1 MSFQLDKKQQVKEIL
16 KCGKDPAYFLT
27 NYARISHPM
36 HGLIL
41 FNTYD
46 FQDDLLRDFN
56 DYRFNVI
63 LKARQLGISTITAGY
78 IAWMMLFHRDKSIL
92 VMATKFAT
100 AGNLVKK
107 VKSIMKNLPDWI
119 RISSISVDNRTSFEL
134 SNGSSIKA
142 ASTSGDA
149 GRSEALS
156 LLVLDEAAHIEG
168 LEELWT
174 GLYPTLS
181 TGGRC
186 IALSTPN
193 GVGNWFHKTCT
204 EAETGSNNFNLTTLM
219 WDVHPERNEEWYKKE
234 TKNMSKRQI
243 AQELECNFNTSG
255 ETVIDPDCMKW
266 LLENVQEPKYRTG
279 FDRNFW
285 IWEEFD
291 PACNYLAVADV
302 SRGDGADYST
312 LHIIKL
318 ETLEIVGEYQGKP
331 TPDMYANFLNQVGRE
346 FGNAMLVVENN
357 NIGYTVLD
365 KLADHG
371 YPNLYYSIK
380 STHEYIEQHQAEVR
394 SSAVAGF
401 TTSVKTRPLIVAKLE
416 EFIRNKLIRIYSS
429 RTINEMKTFIWRNGK
444 PQAMKGYNDD
454 LVMALAI
461 ACWVRDTA
469 LQANARDLN
478 YQKAFVSAIKTSKT
492 TINTQIPGQHGY
504 KKDNIFDKMNE
515 AKTMYDEFKWI
526 IK

>member
-1 MSFQLDKKQQVKEIL
+1 MSFQLSKKEKVKEIL
-16 KCGKDPAYFLT
+16 KCGKDPSYFLT
-27 NYARISHPM
+27 TYARISHPM

-41 FNTYD
+41 FDTYD
-46 FQDDLLRDFN
+46 FQDDLLDQFN

-78 IAWMMLFHRDKSIL
+78 IVWMMLFHRDKAIL

-107 VKSIMKNLPDWI
+107 VKGIMRNVPDWLKI
-119 RISSISVDNRTSFEL
+119 ATIDVDNRTSFEL

-156 LLVLDEAAHIEG
+156 LLVLDEAAHIEN

-193 GVGNWFHKTCT
+193 GVGNWFHKTCSDADAGT
-204 EAETGSNNFNLTTLM
+204 NNFNLTTLM
-219 WDVHPERNEEWYKKE
+219 WDVHPDRDEEWYKKE

-243 AQELECNFNTSG
+243 AQELKCNFNTSG
-255 ETVIDPDCMKW
+255 ETVIDPECMEW
-266 LLENVQEPKYRTG
+266 LLTQVKEPKYRTG

-285 IWEEFD
+285 IWEEHD
-291 PACNYLAVADV
+291 PSCNYLMVVDVA
-302 SRGDGADYST
+302 RGDAADYST
-312 LHIIKL
+312 FHIFKL
-318 ETLEIVGEYQGKP
+318 ETLEIIGEYQGKA
-331 TPDMYANFLNQVGRE
+331 TPDMYANMLNQVGRE
-346 FGNAMLVVENN
+346 YGGCMLVVENN

-365 KLADHG
+365 KLIDYA

-394 SSAVAGF
+394 NSAVPGF
-401 TTSVKTRPLIVAKLE
+401 TTSMKTRPLIVAKLE
-416 EFIRNKLIRIYSS
+416 EFIRNKLIKIYSS
-429 RTINEMKTFIWRNGK
+429 RTVNEMKTFIWKNGK
-444 PQAMKGYNDD
+444 PQAMKSYHDD
-454 LVMALAI
+454 LIMALAI
-461 ACWVRDTA
+461 GCWVRDTA

-478 YQKAFVSAIKTSKT
+478 YQRAFVDAIITSKT
-492 TINTQIPGQHGY
+492 TLNTRISGQEGY
-504 KKDNIFDKMNE
+504 KKDNVFDKMNE
-515 AKTMYDEFKWI
+515 SKQMYDQFKWI

>member
-1 MSFQLDKKQQVKEIL
+1 MSFQLSKKEKVKEIL
-16 KCGKDPAYFLT
+16 KCGKDPSYFLT
-27 NYARISHPM
+27 TYARISHPM

-41 FNTYD
+41 FDTYD
-46 FQDDLLRDFN
+46 FQDELLDQFN

-78 IAWMMLFHRDKSIL
+78 IVWMMLFHRDKAIL

-107 VKSIMKNLPDWI
+107 VKGIMRNVPDWLKI
-119 RISSISVDNRTSFEL
+119 ATIDVDNRTSFEL

-156 LLVLDEAAHIEG
+156 LLVLDEAAHIEN

-193 GVGNWFHKTCT
+193 GVGNWFHKTCSDSDAGT
-204 EAETGSNNFNLTTLM
+204 NNFNLTTLM
-219 WDVHPERNEEWYKKE
+219 WDVHPDRDEEWYKKE

-243 AQELECNFNTSG
+243 AQELQCNFNTSG
-255 ETVIDPDCMKW
+255 ETVIDPECMEW
-266 LLENVQEPKYRTG
+266 LLTQVREPKYRTG

-285 IWEEFD
+285 IWEEHD
-291 PACNYLAVADV
+291 PTCNYLMVVDVA
-302 SRGDGADYST
+302 RGDAADYST
-312 LHIIKL
+312 FHIFKL

-331 TPDMYANFLNQVGRE
+331 TPDMYANMLNQVGRE
-346 FGNAMLVVENN
+346 YGGCMLVVENN
-357 NIGYTVLD
+357 SIGYTVLD
-365 KLADHG
+365 KLIDYA

-394 SSAVAGF
+394 NSAVPGF
-401 TTSVKTRPLIVAKLE
+401 TTSMKTRPLIVAKLE
-416 EFIRNKLIRIYSS
+416 EFIRNKLIKIYSS
-429 RTINEMKTFIWRNGK
+429 RTINEMKTFIWKNGK
-444 PQAMKGYNDD
+444 PQAMKSYHDD

-461 ACWVRDTA
+461 GCWVRDTA
-469 LQANARDLN
+469 LQVNARDLN
-478 YQKAFVSAIKTSKT
+478 YQRAFVDAIITSKT
-492 TINTQIPGQHGY
+492 TFNTRISGQHGY
-504 KKDNIFDKMNE
+504 KKDNVFDKMDE
-515 AKTMYDEFKWI
+515 AKQMYEKFNWI